1 MNMRTMARV
10 LLSAVA
16 LNVASFAT
24 AGAQTN
30 YYGESLD
37 TVVTLD
43 RSATVDLSLFK
54 NFAITE
60 SARLQFRAE
69 AFNTLNHANFALPE
83 NDIAS
88 PAFGQILQAAPPR
101 LLQLALKVSF

>member
-1 MNMRTMARV
+1 VNMRTMARV

-43 RSATVDLSLFK
+43 RSATIDLSLLSGRVTVTGSGVRSVPVRSYGPHDGEQLFHLDATTVER
-54 NFAITE
+54 FA
-60 SARLQFRAE
+60 QE
-69 AFNTLNHANFALPE
+69 AGRVDT
-83 NDIAS
+83 
-88 PAFGQILQAAPPR
+88 R
-101 LLQLALKVSF
+101 